1 MRALPLLMGAL
12 AATACTSPEDT
23 AQLEVYAGDR
33 WGRTHPYTVEW
44 PVGSGERVPVNT
56 SLTDSAG
63 LAGLVVEV
71 FIPGEP
77 MQMLEVHDF
86 SGTNQSSPPIELPVE
101 GTVSVFATLHQNG
114 EPVAQG
120 DISWPLQPHRGRW
133 FLSVYRTPNATGA
146 SVDAS
151 GQRAAC
157 GVPHCHS
164 ARRYEIREGARNHPD
179 EALWLVLWEG

>member
-23 AQLEVYAGDR
+23 AQLEVFAGDR
-33 WGRTHPYTVEW
+33 WERTHPFTVEW

-56 SLTDSAG
+56 SLTDS
-63 LAGLVVEV
+63 AGLVVEV

-101 GTVSVFATLHQNG
+101 GTVSVFATLHQHG
-114 EPVAQG
+114 EP
-120 DISWPLQPHRGRW
+120 WPRATSRGP
-133 FLSVYRTPNATGA
+133 FSRTAADGSSPSTERPMRPE
-146 SVDAS
+146 
-151 GQRAAC
+151 RA
-157 GVPHCHS
+157 
-164 ARRYEIREGARNHPD
+164 
-179 EALWLVLWEG
+179 